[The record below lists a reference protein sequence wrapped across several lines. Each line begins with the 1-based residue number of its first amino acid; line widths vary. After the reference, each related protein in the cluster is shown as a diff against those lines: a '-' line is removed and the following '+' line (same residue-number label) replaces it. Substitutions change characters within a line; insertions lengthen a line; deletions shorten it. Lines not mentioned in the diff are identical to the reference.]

1 MLKPNAPARL
11 RHGGIGE
18 LEGDVFGLIRGA
30 EIEEGELVRQGTEGG
45 SE

>member
-11 RHGGIGE
+11 RHGGIGD
-18 LEGDVFGLIRGA
+18 LEGDVSGPMRGE
-30 EIEEGELVRQGTEGG
+30 EIEEGGLVRQGTVGG